1 MYHMDT
7 AEPIRKSA
15 KTGKSTKLFI
25 VVMLLWYMVFKC
37 MVKSEGRL
45 GDSSE
50 AIKAEM
56 QGYSQKIRLK
66 CRPQNF

>member
-25 VVMLLWYMVFKC
+25 VVYGFQMYG
-37 MVKSEGRL
+37 E
-45 GDSSE
+45 E
-50 AIKAEM
+50 
-56 QGYSQKIRLK
+56 
-66 CRPQNF
+66 